1 MQEIHKHFI
10 NNNRRNFLKKT
21 GLCIGGLALGSIV
34 NPFENNNEDPFSV
47 INNQLN
53 LPHFAPKAK
62 RIIYLFQSGGP
73 AQQDLFD
80 YKPKLM
86 KMRGIDL
93 PESVRMGQRLTAVS
107 YTHLTLP
114 TKRIV

>member
-1 MQEIHKHFI
+1 MEEIHKHFI

-34 NPFENNNEDPFSV
+34 NPFNNSDDDPFSV
-47 INNQLN
+47 IKNQLN

-80 YKPKLM
+80 YKPKLTD
-86 KMRGIDL
+86 MRGIDL
-93 PESVRMGQRLTAVS
+93 PESVRMGQSLQE
-107 YTHLTLP
+107 
-114 TKRIV
+114 